1 MAKFEH
7 KVGDRVGIIR
17 ARHGWYDGSV
27 HGNVTEVNHR
37 SGGAAYYTVKD
48 YNAERKSYTKSMFEQ
63 HNKPQKKTPYPKYRS

>member
-1 MAKFEH
+1 MKKFEH

-48 YNAERKSYTKSMFEQ
+48 DDGNEYEVNATKDLTSHED
-63 HNKPQKKTPYPKYRS
+63 